1 MQRMLRDKKV
11 ITLFLLPA
19 LIVFLLTVFIPII
32 WSGYYSLFSWD
43 GVTPKIF
50 TGLDNFKEMFTDTYF
65 IGSWKNNIVYMVINT
80 VGQLFF
86 GTLVALLLTRIAKGR
101 ELVKTLIFAPAILS
115 SVALSQVFQ
124 KFFSFDPEG
133 VINLVLKFIGLSSLE
148 APWLGQSSTSLA
160 SVAFIE
166 CYKSFGLYMVIIYS
180 ALISIP
186 SDVLESAAIDGAHGL
201 TMFLKI
207 KLPLISNVFVVTLI
221 MVVNGTLKAFDM
233 PYLTTLGGPGNSSEL
248 VATYMYKTAFTGAKY
263 GYGSAIAVFLA
274 LQSVVVVLLLR
285 KAFSFTNK
293 IEM

>member
-148 APWLGQSSTSLA
+148 APWLGQISTSLA
-160 SVAFIE
+160 SFAFIE